1 MRGFDA
7 AAAFELL
14 EDRDVTRALIP
25 PTALRMMMNEDASAF
40 DLSLSAVASAGEPLT
55 PEILEWANEELEGVP
70 INEYYGQTELNL
82 VVANASRWFETRP
95 GSMGRPLPGYEIAI
109 FDPETRARLPA
120 DELGEI
126 AVKPGDDR
134 VFFTE
139 YLNRP
144 NAAEETRHEG
154 WYLTGDLARQ
164 DEDGYLWF
172 ESRADD
178 VIITS
183 GYRVGPLEVEEVL
196 LDHPDVEQAGVIGV
210 PDDTRGEIIKA
221 FLEPVDG
228 VDGDDALRATLRS
241 RARERLAAHEYPREI
256 EFVDSLPKTSTGKI
270 RRVDLRERDAKS

>member
-7 AAAFELL
+7 TAALGLL
-14 EDRDVTRALIP
+14 EAREVTHALIP
-25 PTALRMMMNEDASAF
+25 PTALRMLMTEDASAF
-40 DLSLSAVASAGEPLT
+40 ELSLSAIASAGEPLT
-55 PEILEWANEELEGVP
+55 PEILEWAEEELEGVP
-70 INEYYGQTELNL
+70 VNEYYGQTELNL
-82 VVANASRWFETRP
+82 VVGNASRWFDTRP

-109 FDPETRARLPA
+109 LDPETRERLPRG
-120 DELGEI
+120 ELGEI
-126 AVKPGDDR
+126 AVQPGDER

-144 NAAEETRHEG
+144 DATGEKRHG
-154 WYLTGDLARQ
+154 DWYLTDDLARR
-164 DEDGYLWF
+164 DADGYLWF

-196 LDHPDVEQAGVIGV
+196 LDHPAVEQAGVIGV

-221 FLEPVDG
+221 FVELTDG

-256 EFVDSLPKTSTGKI
+256 EFVESLPKTSTGKI
-270 RRVDLRERDAKS
+270 RRVDLRERDATR